1 MNTKPTVI
9 VLAEPP
15 SDAARVPHDTDGAM
29 STFNALDTTLR
40 RVLASGLPML
50 LVAPA
55 DQAAAAVDLVP
66 SKDILVV
73 PSPPTLQPRADWLVG
88 CMAVAVMTRPQASG
102 WLLLPADMPMLQCE
116 TLLTLADSL
125 PRQGPIVFP
134 CHRHRRG
141 HPVAFSAE
149 LYSELVRLGSEQDLR
164 RLAARYPSVDLE
176 VDDPGIHLALEARA
190 GLSQLRAQL
199 TGASMHLGVTPARR
213 PAPHRHS

>member
-1 MNTKPTVI
+1 M
-9 VLAEPP
+9 A
-15 SDAARVPHDTDGAM
+15 
-29 STFNALDTTLR
+29 TFNALDTTLR

-55 DQAAAAVDLVP
+55 DQAAAAIDLVP

-73 PSPPTLQPRADWLVG
+73 ASPPTLQPRADWLVG
-88 CMAVAVMTRPQASG
+88 CMAAAVMTRPQASG
-102 WLLLPADMPMLQCE
+102 WLLLPADMPMLQVG
-116 TLLTLADSL
+116 TLQSLADIL
-125 PRQGPIVFP
+125 PSQGPIVFP

-176 VDDPGIHLALEARA
+176 IDDPGIHLALEARA

-199 TGASMHLGVTPARR
+199 TGASMHPGLTPARR
-213 PAPHRHS
+213 PAPHRHN